1 MITGNQRVQVIAE
14 VVEQA
19 EAVVVEE
26 AVVDG
31 DRIVGKMEN
40 WSNGVLEKTTNIE

>member
-26 AVVDG
+26 AVAVDG
-31 DRIVGKMEN
+31 DRIVK
-40 WSNGVLEKTTNIE
+40 KTIDE